1 MTLKK
6 KIEIRMDELQ
16 DNGFDVLRDPRYGHG
31 ATRIKNR
38 DSGKEFV
45 IPDHVMQFFTQFDRA
60 TLSLNADVDLLLE
73 VEWDKP

>member
-6 KIEIRMDELQ
+6 KTELRMDELQ
-16 DNGFDVLRDPRYGHG
+16 DNGFDVLRDPRYGEG

-45 IPDHVMQFFTQFDRA
+45 IPDQVMHFCTQFERV
-60 TLSLNADVDLLLE
+60 TISLNADVDLLLE